1 MEFGINGKAAVV
13 TGGGSGVGR
22 AIALGLAKEGVNVV
36 IADINMDNASMVV
49 EECKNF
55 GVDAASVSVD
65 LSDQEQTYNMI
76 ENAENAIGSPIQI
89 LINNAGYWPTN
100 TVKDTSLKEWNLTFD
115 INMTAVFTACKAFT
129 NSLISKG
136 IEGKILNITSQ
147 AAFNGATTGH
157 AHYAAAKSAVVTFT
171 LSMAKEVAKYGINVN
186 SMALGL
192 VNTPM
197 IAKALEENREYYE
210 NRVPF
215 KRLAEPE
222 EVANMAVFL
231 VSNKANYFTAGAFDA
246 TGGMLSR

>member
-36 IADINMDNASMVV
+36 VADINMDNANMVV
-49 EECKNF
+49 EKCKDF
-55 GVDAASVSVD
+55 GVDASSVRVD
-65 LSDQEQTYNMI
+65 LSDQIQTYKMI
-76 ENAENAIGSPIQI
+76 EDAENAIGSPIQI

-100 TVKDTSLKEWNLTFD
+100 IVKDTSLKEWNLTFD
-115 INMTAVFTACKAFT
+115 INMTAVFTACKALT
-129 NSLISKG
+129 NSLISRG
-136 IEGKILNITSQ
+136 IKGKILNITSQ

-222 EVANMAVFL
+222 EVANMAIFL
-231 VSNKANYFTAGAFDA
+231 VSKKANYFTAGAFDA